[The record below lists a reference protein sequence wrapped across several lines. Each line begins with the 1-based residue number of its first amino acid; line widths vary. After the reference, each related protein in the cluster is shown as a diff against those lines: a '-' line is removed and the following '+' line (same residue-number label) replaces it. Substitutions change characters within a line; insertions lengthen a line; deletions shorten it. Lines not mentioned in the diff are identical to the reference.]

1 MIELHP
7 EFLEKDSKVEFVV
20 VTIYLFE
27 RFSLP
32 SRRDQMFIEPK
43 LANNTGSSEGAEWV
57 GAERTLRSSGA

>member
-32 SRRDQMFIEPK
+32 SRRDQMFIEPAFQEE
-43 LANNTGSSEGAEWV
+43 LWSSEGAEHL
-57 GAERTLRSSGA
+57 A